1 MEGDGLP
8 EAGVGMGGSDY
19 RVELDVY
26 NGPMDLLLYLIRRE
40 EVSIYDI
47 PVATIADQFM
57 GYVEMLR
64 ELDLDMAGEYLVMA
78 SKLTEIKARMLLLR
92 PGDEEEEEEDPRAE
106 LVKQLLE
113 YKKFRDAADDLEKK
127 AELRKL
133 RFPRGEVRPTR
144 ADGEKEELNL
154 DEVTVWDLLHS
165 FAKVMRQTMATLP
178 KTIVYDDTPVGTYME
193 RVMGRLRRMG
203 RALFEE
209 LFEDRTR
216 GEIIGMFLGLLE
228 LVRLRKVVVEQ
239 DAKTGEITIA
249 LRDA

>member
-8 EAGVGMGGSDY
+8 EAGVGMGDSDY
-19 RVELDVY
+19 RIELDVY
-26 NGPMDLLLYLIRRE
+26 NGPLDLLLYLIRRE

-47 PVATIADQFM
+47 PVATIADQYM

-64 ELDLDMAGEYLVMA
+64 ELDLDTAGEYLVMA
-78 SKLTEIKARMLLLR
+78 SKLTEIKARMLLPR
-92 PGDEEEEEEDPRAE
+92 SGDEEEEEEDPRAD

-113 YKKFRDAADDLEKK
+113 YKKFRDAADDLQKK
-127 AELRKL
+127 AELRKQ
-133 RFPRGEVRPTR
+133 RFPRGEVRQEPT
-144 ADGEKEELNL
+144 DDEKEELNL

-165 FAKVMRQTMATLP
+165 FSKLMRETMSATS
-178 KTIVYDDTPVGTYME
+178 KTIVYDDTPAETYME

-203 RALFEE
+203 RVLFEE

-216 GEIIGMFLGLLE
+216 AEIIGTFLGLLE
-228 LVRLRKVVVEQ
+228 LVRLREVVVEQ

-249 LRDA
+249 LRDV